1 MEQKEYIN
9 VNNAL
14 FNYILYKRISDK
26 KMSAI
31 SGKSNINSILKRL
44 KREEVLKKLLDE

>member
-9 VNNAL
+9 VKNVLLND
-14 FNYILYKRISDK
+14 ILSKRISDK
-26 KMSAI
+26 KISAI